1 MKFKDIRSM
10 LVVTPLDRTI
20 LVLML
25 VWGFISFAIAS
36 YPISKV
42 IAFSVFVSLG
52 LWYVISKILSMSK
65 PSRKV

>member
-1 MKFKDIRSM
+1 M

-52 LWYVISKILSMSK
+52 LWYVISKIISI
-65 PSRKV
+65 